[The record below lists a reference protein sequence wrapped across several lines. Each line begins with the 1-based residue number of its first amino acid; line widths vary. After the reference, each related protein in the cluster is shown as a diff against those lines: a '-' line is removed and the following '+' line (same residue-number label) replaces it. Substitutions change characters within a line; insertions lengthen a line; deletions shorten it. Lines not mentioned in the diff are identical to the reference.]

1 MPKRAPL
8 DLNQFKIDLPK
19 PQRDPLETIIPTTP
33 PLVTNSTNRPLDQSA
48 TRPSDQM
55 AERSTDQADRRPKG
69 RMTVRPKGQQTKRV
83 IKRNGF
89 DVYQDQIMSLNKIQF
104 ELYSHRGKKPS
115 IGELIRPA
123 LDKLIAE
130 KLKEVGEL

>member
-1 MPKRAPL
+1 
-8 DLNQFKIDLPK
+8 
-19 PQRDPLETIIPTTP
+19 
-33 PLVTNSTNRPLDQSA
+33 
-48 TRPSDQM
+48 M
-55 AERSTDQADRRPKG
+55 AERPTGQGDRRPKG
-69 RMTVRPKGQQTKRV
+69 RMTIRPKGQQTKRV

-104 ELYSHRGKKPS
+104 ELYSRRGKKPS